1 MKREV
6 SAQVQV
12 TSDRLSIQM
21 NQTQQQIPALVTE
34 KLTQVRQELGTLQN
48 TMQYVESKLATLV
61 TAYEKTRRGGNDDGD
76 QEQDEVKDKID
87 IANAKLKLKLKK
99 KLELLS
105 DDFKAREEKLSQAVE
120 ALKQELRVSN
130 MQKKEKAGG
139 GALELTDKLKRQITD
154 MIQREL
160 DKINP

>member
-1 MKREV
+1 
-6 SAQVQV
+6 
-12 TSDRLSIQM
+12 
-21 NQTQQQIPALVTE
+21 
-34 KLTQVRQELGTLQN
+34 
-48 TMQYVESKLATLV
+48 MQYVESKLATLA

-76 QEQDEVKDKID
+76 EEQDEVKDKID